1 MIPFM
6 AIPESRERQRL
17 LNPVGNHEIGSWP
30 GLEISNTANKLSEP
44 ARNFV
49 YLQGLKEMLT
59 LSKFL
64 LSLQFKEGLESYE
77 RNILLSPY

>member
-1 MIPFM
+1 VRQ
-6 AIPESRERQRL
+6 SERLASCVTMRL
-17 LNPVGNHEIGSWP
+17 APGRALIILPTNCQSPV
-30 GLEISNTANKLSEP
+30 
-44 ARNFV
+44 RNVV
-49 YLQGLKEMLT
+49 YLQGLKGMLT

>member
-1 MIPFM
+1 VKKVRQ
-6 AIPESRERQRL
+6 SERLALR
-17 LNPVGNHEIGSWP
+17 NHEIGSWP
-30 GLEISNTANKLSEP
+30 GLEISNTTHKLSEP
-44 ARNFV
+44 VRNVV
-49 YLQGLKEMLT
+49 YLQGLKGMLT